1 MCRTRRLSGGVQ
13 VKRSAARST
22 KRNVEERIEE
32 AVFGLMETTDI
43 PSIKVAD
50 VVRLAGVSRSTFYRH
65 YDSVEDVVKQFEA
78 GLLDTMRTINN
89 TALGVQFSKAE
100 LKPTQSMVARMEV
113 LQANRDK
120 IVALNSDHG
129 DPVFQH
135 RATMLMHEYFRIRLQ
150 GVGGSE
156 LHRDLYLSFVIA
168 GHNNLIQYWLEK
180 RPEIPPTEVAAM
192 LNRLYYSSLFIDDEK
207 ASELPIDPFARL

>member
-1 MCRTRRLSGGVQ
+1 
-13 VKRSAARST
+13 
-22 KRNVEERIEE
+22 
-32 AVFGLMETTDI
+32 METTDI
-43 PSIKVAD
+43 PDIKVSD
-50 VVRLAGVSRSTFYRH
+50 VVCFAGVSRSTFYRH

-89 TALGVQFSKAE
+89 TALGVRFDKAE
-100 LKPTQSMVARMEV
+100 LRPTHSMVARMEV
-113 LQANRDK
+113 LRKNRDK

-156 LHRDLYLSFVIA
+156 LHRDLYLSFSIA
-168 GHNNLIQYWLEK
+168 GHNNLIQYWLGRRLRF
-180 RPEIPPTEVAAM
+180 RPPRSPP
-192 LNRLYYSSLFIDDEK
+192 YSTACTTRRCS
-207 ASELPIDPFARL
+207 

>member
-1 MCRTRRLSGGVQ
+1 MRRCAEKGAG
-13 VKRSAARST
+13 RD
-22 KRNVEERIEE
+22 VEERVEE

-43 PSIKVAD
+43 PNIKVRD
-50 VVRLAGVSRSTFYRH
+50 VVRRAGVSRSTFYRH
-65 YDSVEDVVKQFEA
+65 FDGVEDVVKQFEA
-78 GLLDTMRTINN
+78 GLLDNMRTINN
-89 TALGVQFSKAE
+89 TALGVQFDKAE
-100 LKPTQSMVARMEV
+100 LKPTHAMVARMEV
-113 LQANRDK
+113 LRENRDK

-150 GVGGSE
+150 GVSGSE

-180 RPEIPPTEVAAM
+180 RPEISPTEVAAM
-192 LNRLYYSSLFIDDEK
+192 LNRMYYSPLFIDEK
-207 ASELPIDPFARL
+207 TALELPADPFARL

>member
-1 MCRTRRLSGGVQ
+1 M
-13 VKRSAARST
+13 KRSTARNA
-22 KRNVEERIEE
+22 KRTVEERIEE

-43 PSIKVAD
+43 PNIKVAD

-89 TALGVQFSKAE
+89 TTLGVQFNKAE

-113 LQANRDK
+113 LRANRDK

-180 RPEIPPTEVAAM
+180 RPEIPPAEVAAM
-192 LNRLYYSSLFIDDEK
+192 LNRMYYSPLFIDEK
-207 ASELPIDPFARL
+207 TALELPEDPFARL

>member
-135 RATMLMHEYFRIRLQ
+135 RATMLMHEYFRI
-150 GVGGSE
+150 
-156 LHRDLYLSFVIA
+156 A

-192 LNRLYYSSLFIDDEK
+192 LNRLYYSPLFIDEK
-207 ASELPIDPFARL
+207 TALELPEDPFARL

>member
-1 MCRTRRLSGGVQ
+1 M
-13 VKRSAARST
+13 KRSTARNA
-22 KRNVEERIEE
+22 KRTVEERIEE

-43 PSIKVAD
+43 PNIKVAD

-113 LQANRDK
+113 LRANRDK

-135 RATMLMHEYFRIRLQ
+135 RATSTSASDCRVWVARSSIETCTSRL
-150 GVGGSE
+150 
-156 LHRDLYLSFVIA
+156 
-168 GHNNLIQYWLEK
+168 
-180 RPEIPPTEVAAM
+180 
-192 LNRLYYSSLFIDDEK
+192 
-207 ASELPIDPFARL
+207 

>member
-1 MCRTRRLSGGVQ
+1 VL
-13 VKRSAARST
+13 VKRGSGRKAR
-22 KRNVEERIEE
+22 KNVEEKIEQ
-32 AVFGLMETTDI
+32 AVFDLMETTDI
-43 PSIKVAD
+43 PDIKVGD
-50 VVRLAGVSRSTFYRH
+50 VVRLAGISRSTFYRH

-129 DPVFQH
+129 DPAFQH
-135 RATMLMHEYFRIRLQ
+135 KATMLMHEYFRIRLQ

-192 LNRLYYSSLFIDDEK
+192 LNRLYYSSLFIDDEN
-207 ASELPIDPFARL
+207 ASELPLDPFARL

>member
-1 MCRTRRLSGGVQ
+1 M
-13 VKRSAARST
+13 KRDAGKNA

-32 AVFGLMETTDI
+32 AVFCLIETTDI
-43 PSIKVAD
+43 PDIKVAD

-65 YDSVEDVVKQFEA
+65 FDSVEDVVKQFEA

-89 TALGVQFSKAE
+89 TALGVQFNKAE
-100 LKPTQSMVARMEV
+100 LKPTHSMVARMEV
-113 LQANRDK
+113 LRKNRDK

-150 GVGGSE
+150 GMGGPE
-156 LHRDLYLSFVIA
+156 VQRDLYLAFVIA

-180 RPEIPPTEVAAM
+180 RPDIPPEEVAGM
-192 LNRLYYSSLFIDDEK
+192 LNRLYYSPFFVDEK
-207 ASELPIDPFARL
+207 SASDFPSNPFAGI